1 MRLISVQI
9 LPKTHH
15 AASFFACLVLGFAR
29 FTNRLNGIAIK
40 NLDMCAKM
48 GIQPFKALG
57 NALAKN
63 MMASGQT
70 PLSSEDIKNLSQ
82 HLDKFPKSR
91 TLAGERLRVV
101 VAKDLSGTGLLSVEN
116 NRGSQ
121 RKQFIFALRYHFSK
135 SNLHFQAKDVKNN

>member
-1 MRLISVQI
+1 LISTQI

-15 AASFFACLVLGFAR
+15 AASFFACLVLEFAR

-40 NLDMCAKM
+40 NLDMCAKK
-48 GIQPFKALG
+48 GILTHQALG

-63 MMASGQT
+63 ITSSGQT

-116 NRGSQ
+116 NRGS
-121 RKQFIFALRYHFSK
+121 
-135 SNLHFQAKDVKNN
+135 